1 MLLPL
6 WTPSPSMQ
14 REALPTGAVKPDVE
28 AEPKD
33 QLETILMCFKQTD
46 LYVAKSIPKSLKFV
60 DRCGE
65 IGGNPSSV

>member
-28 AEPKD
+28 AEPED
-33 QLETILMCFKQTD
+33 QLRQFRCASDKVI
-46 LYVAKSIPKSLKFV
+46 SIDVQSLRASSFV
-60 DRCGE
+60 DPCGE
-65 IGGNPSSV
+65 VV